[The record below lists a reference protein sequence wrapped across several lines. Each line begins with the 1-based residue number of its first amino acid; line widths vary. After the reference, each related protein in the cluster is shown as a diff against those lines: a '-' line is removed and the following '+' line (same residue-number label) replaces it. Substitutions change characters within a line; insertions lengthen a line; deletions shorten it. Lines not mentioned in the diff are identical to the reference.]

1 MKIVLWVF
9 QPMIPERRVVRSA
22 TLATLPR
29 KRVHP
34 GAWRVPGGCTRRAI
48 EQNVLLALGGSTV
61 TLIRRNVRFAIRR
74 PGTSLKK
81 KRAINASIAAQVGM
95 PTSSFIGAK
104 IAPKEKLAWGAKTI
118 V

>member
-1 MKIVLWVF
+1 
-9 QPMIPERRVVRSA
+9 
-22 TLATLPR
+22 
-29 KRVHP
+29 
-34 GAWRVPGGCTRRAI
+34 
-48 EQNVLLALGGSTV
+48 
-61 TLIRRNVRFAIRR
+61 VRFAIRR